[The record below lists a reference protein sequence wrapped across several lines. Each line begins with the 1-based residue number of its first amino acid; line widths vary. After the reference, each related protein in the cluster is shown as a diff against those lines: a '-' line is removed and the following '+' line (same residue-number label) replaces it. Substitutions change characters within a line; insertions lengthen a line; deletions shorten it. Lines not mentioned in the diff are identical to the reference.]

1 MFPTAPRLWDA
12 QKNEFISLNWH
23 SLGAVPNCLSKYK
36 KTMVNYKII
45 LTIGLLTLLVSSLAT
60 AQTAPVKPGYLYP
73 VTTGVPAGKT
83 VYICGMKPF
92 DAQGQLV
99 GAGNL
104 TAQIQQVF
112 QNITTSLGTVGMTR
126 QNIVQINYRL
136 KTNPDKAGGDTD
148 KNTLTQ
154 VSTAFF
160 DKVAVSRI
168 SETKVIPVVNRSDV
182 LIEIEVIAAK

>member
-1 MFPTAPRLWDA
+1 MS
-12 QKNEFISLNWH
+12 QKKILLMIS
-23 SLGAVPNCLSKYK
+23 
-36 KTMVNYKII
+36 
-45 LTIGLLTLLVSSLAT
+45 LLTLLLSSVAM

-83 VYICGMKPF
+83 VYICGMKPYNE
-92 DAQGQLV
+92 QGQLV

-112 QNITTSLGTVGMTR
+112 QNITASLGTVGMTR

-136 KTNPDKAGGDTD
+136 KTNPDKVGGDAD

-160 DKVAVSRI
+160 DKIAVSRL
-168 SETKVIPVVNRSDV
+168 SETKTIPVVNRSDV

>member
-1 MFPTAPRLWDA
+1 M
-12 QKNEFISLNWH
+12 KNLTRSLIISL
-23 SLGAVPNCLSKYK
+23 LGALIFSVDAS
-36 KTMVNYKII
+36 
-45 LTIGLLTLLVSSLAT
+45 
-60 AQTAPVKPGYLYP
+60 AQTAPLKAGYLYP

-83 VYICGMKPF
+83 VYICGMKPV
-92 DAQGQLV
+92 DNQGQLV
-99 GAGNL
+99 GPGNL

-112 QNITTSLGTVGMTR
+112 QNITASLATVGMTR

-160 DKVAVSRI
+160 DKVGVSRL
-168 SETKVIPVVNRSDV
+168 SETKTIPVVNRSDV